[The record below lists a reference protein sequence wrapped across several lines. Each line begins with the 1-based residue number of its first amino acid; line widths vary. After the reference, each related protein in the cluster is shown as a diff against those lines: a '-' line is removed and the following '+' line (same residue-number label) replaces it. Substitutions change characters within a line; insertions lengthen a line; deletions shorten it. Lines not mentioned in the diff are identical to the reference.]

1 MSRRRSRS
9 KKEFLQISRN
19 WSLLESSWWMDGL
32 SLTTT
37 ARRREPSTLPC
48 PQTQW
53 WHAYLREDIY
63 RDIYTQDHHFG
74 GWTFWFYKNGISK
87 RNSSRPADIDLYK
100 EAEQL
105 DDERVLSDYNIQK
118 EKESSVLSL
127 EITWRNEDL
136 HQDTHGER
144 NHHRNRH
151 LIRLHR
157 ERQG

>member
-1 MSRRRSRS
+1 MKTFTGTFTR
-9 KKEFLQISRN
+9 KTIN
-19 WSLLESSWWMDGL
+19 LEV
-32 SLTTT
+32 
-37 ARRREPSTLPC
+37 EPS
-48 PQTQW
+48 
-53 WHAYLREDIY
+53 DS
-63 RDIYTQDHHFG
+63 F
-74 GWTFWFYKNGISK
+74 KNGISK

-144 NHHRNRH
+144 NHPRS
-151 LIRLHR
+151 
-157 ERQG
+157 